1 MLPSTATGILLFL
14 FIAAPGIL
22 FDLLRKRRRPGWP
35 ESALQET
42 GRIILASVV
51 FTALSLLLLAGIRI
65 AWPSAMPDV
74 GAWLRDESKYVAD
87 NYRLIART
95 TIVVLF
101 VSLGLAWAADWL
113 LRRRPSGDLR
123 RISAWFALFRAG
135 APQGALPYA
144 RVRLK
149 SGDVYAG
156 YIVYYGEDL
165 PLTDRELVLGAPLV
179 YRPAESNLRELDYRW
194 QRIVVSGSD
203 VEALWVSYI
212 KP

>member
-1 MLPSTATGILLFL
+1 
-14 FIAAPGIL
+14 
-22 FDLLRKRRRPGWP
+22 
-35 ESALQET
+35 
-42 GRIILASVV
+42 
-51 FTALSLLLLAGIRI
+51 
-65 AWPSAMPDV
+65 
-74 GAWLRDESKYVAD
+74 
-87 NYRLIART
+87 
-95 TIVVLF
+95 
-101 VSLGLAWAADWL
+101 
-113 LRRRPSGDLR
+113 LRRLPSGDLR

-156 YIVYYGEDL
+156 YIVYYSEDL

-212 KP
+212 KPSLELRRILGVQALRWSRRCFVGGSWRHGPRCS